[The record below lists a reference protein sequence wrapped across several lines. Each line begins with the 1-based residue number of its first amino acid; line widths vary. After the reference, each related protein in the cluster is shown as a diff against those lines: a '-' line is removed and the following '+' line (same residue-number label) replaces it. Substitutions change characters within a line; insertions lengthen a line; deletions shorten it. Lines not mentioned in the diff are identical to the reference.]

1 MNLSQL
7 YKSFCDSFKNISDS
21 PAADARILICHCLQI
36 NQTQLALFPDEEVP
50 SEKLEELEKLRKARE
65 NGEPVAY
72 LTGERGFYECVFK
85 VSKDTLIPRADTET
99 LVEEAIADITEC
111 FEDRQEVRILDLCC
125 GTGCIGISVA
135 KVLSECF
142 DMVTLALADISPEAM
157 EVCRENAA
165 NLIDEE
171 NIEVS
176 FVTGNLF
183 ENIDRTDFD
192 AILSNPPYIPK
203 SVIPTLERQVQFE
216 PVLALDGGEDGL
228 DFVRKIAEEA
238 TKHLCPGGLLTMEIG
253 YDQGEAASLILAE
266 NGYSGV
272 DVIQDLGG
280 NDRVVKG
287 FN

>member
-142 DMVTLALADISPEAM
+142 DKVNLTLADVSEKAM
-157 EVCRENAA
+157 AICKENVRE
-165 NLIDEE
+165 LIEE
-171 NIEVS
+171 PNIEVS
-176 FVTGNLF
+176 FATGDLF
-183 ENIDRTDFD
+183 SSVLETDFD
-192 AILSNPPYIPK
+192 AILTNPPYIAS
-203 SVIPTLERQVQFE
+203 SVIPNLEKQVQFE
-216 PVLALDGGEDGL
+216 PKLALDGGKDGL
-228 DFVRKIAEEA
+228 DFIRKIAEDA
-238 TKHLCPGGLLTMEIG
+238 TKHLKSGGLLEMEIG
-253 YDQGEAASLILAE
+253 FDQAEAASLILAE
-266 NGYSGV
+266 NGYSDI
-272 DVIQDLGG
+272 DVIKDLGG
-280 NDRVVKG
+280 NDRVIKG
-287 FN
+287 HR